1 MTIRLFAGI
10 VSRMAARTSTT
21 IRPFDGSLASAE
33 GLLGVEQAVFD
44 ECPYSAEQVRI
55 MLIDGPQRAWL
66 ALSGDTVIG
75 FVIAF
80 PTAGLQDP
88 LWEIDLL
95 AVHPQWRGRRL
106 GTRLIRAAS
115 AWTEGIPQQA
125 RAYVATDNNA
135 SAQAFTRAGLRP
147 GPETYTL
154 LIYRTAGTAMG
165 KGGQTQ
171 PPPGVT
177 VRETHSLFD
186 AAEPFP
192 GYPLPDDS
200 AAPNLEPGPQPDS
213 NGFPKSRNSA
223 PLESEAATLPEGD
236 GNLTVLQA
244 EKDGQPAGYAAL
256 VGVQTLLYRG
266 VWIEAVEAQDRAARE
281 ALIHGAVTRG
291 MMAGIDEV
299 GAMVEARA
307 WPLKNS
313 LLAAGFRS
321 LGEFR
326 RYTANLPLPGLA
338 DNRSETL

>member
-1 MTIRLFAGI
+1 MG
-10 VSRMAARTSTT
+10 RMVARTNTT

-66 ALSGDTVIG
+66 AHGGDTVIG
-75 FVIAF
+75 FVVAF
-80 PTAGLQDP
+80 PTAGLQEP
-88 LWEIDLL
+88 SWEIDLL

-115 AWTEGIPQQA
+115 ASPEGIARRA
-125 RAYVATDNNA
+125 RAYVATENTA
-135 SAQAFTRAGLRP
+135 SAQAFSRAGLRP
-147 GPETYTL
+147 TPATYTL
-154 LIYRTAGTAMG
+154 LIYRTAGTTMG

-171 PPPGVT
+171 TTPGVT
-177 VRETHSLFD
+177 VRETRGLFEAVERLQD
-186 AAEPFP
+186 
-192 GYPLPDDS
+192 YSVPDDS
-200 AAPNLEPGPQPDS
+200 AAPNLEPGPQPESRDFS
-213 NGFPKSRNSA
+213 NDRNVT
-223 PLESEAATLPEGD
+223 PLGSEAVTLPDGD
-236 GNLTVLQA
+236 ANLTVLQA
-244 EKDGQPAGYAAL
+244 EKNGQPAGYATL

-266 VWIEAVEAQDRAARE
+266 LWIEAVEAQDRAMRE

-291 MMAGIDEV
+291 MMAGLDEV
-299 GAMVEARA
+299 GAMVEARD
-307 WPLKNS
+307 WPLKES

-338 DNRSETL
+338 SNHSETL